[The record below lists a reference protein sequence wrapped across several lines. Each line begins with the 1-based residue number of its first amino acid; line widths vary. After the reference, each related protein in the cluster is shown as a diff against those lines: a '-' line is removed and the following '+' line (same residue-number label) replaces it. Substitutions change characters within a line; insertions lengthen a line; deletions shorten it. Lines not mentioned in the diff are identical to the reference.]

1 LYAPEIKGIFTLK
14 QNRNPGLKMS
24 KNKISG
30 SLTVIFFTLLIL
42 CGTAAAD
49 ELELKLFKRNAKASP
64 QLTQAQPSQYTR
76 IKFGL
81 RIMGGCA
88 LFWRNDINE
97 GLQGAKD
104 CFDDLAL
111 KWGNREDVD
120 SEVELVNMGLDF
132 SGELFINFTPNL
144 GIAIGAGY
152 ISGSGGLDL
161 RESNADR
168 TDQWKFSAIPI
179 TLTCYYGIPLG
190 SMMGIVFNAG
200 LGYYLGRVNYDYF
213 YGYYD
218 GTWEDTKTWSAKSNS
233 LGFHGGINFE
243 FGFTSN
249 LAFVIGARGRYAK
262 LTDLTGDLDWVHYDS
277 WSGWSSGTEKDQALW
292 FGIHMG
298 TLTNKDYPDM
308 RFSEDNPSHKAYY
321 DVHKAEINLSGI
333 IFQAG
338 IKVTF

>member
-1 LYAPEIKGIFTLK
+1 LK
-14 QNRNPGLKMS
+14 QNRNPGEMS

-30 SLTVIFFTLLIL
+30 SLTIIFFALLIL

-49 ELELKLFKRNAKASP
+49 ELELKLFKSKAKASP
-64 QLTQAQPSQYTR
+64 QLTQAQSNQYTR
-76 IKFGL
+76 VKFSL
-81 RIMGGCA
+81 RIMVGCA

-111 KWGNREDVD
+111 KWGKREDVD

-161 RESNADR
+161 GESNEDR
-168 TDQWKFSAIPI
+168 TYHWKFSAIPI
-179 TLTCYYGIPLG
+179 TLTCNYRIPLG
-190 SMMGIVFNAG
+190 RTMGIVFNAG
-200 LGYYLGRVNYDYF
+200 LGYYLGTVNYDYF
-213 YGYYD
+213 YTYYD
-218 GTWEDTKTWSAKSNS
+218 ESWEDTETWSAKSNS

-243 FGFTSN
+243 FGITSN

-262 LTDLTGDLDWVHYDS
+262 LTDLTGNLDWIHYDS
-277 WSGWSSGTEKDQALW
+277 WSGWISGTEKDQALW

-298 TLTNKDYPDM
+298 TLTNKDYPSM
-308 RFSEDNPSHKAYY
+308 QFSEDNPSYKAYY
-321 DVHKAEINLSGI
+321 DVRKAEINLSGV